1 MPSFNAAERQLLARL
16 AAHQSWANTANR
28 TARTA
33 PAREAFLTKFED
45 QVDPRRELTPEERA
59 KRATNARKAHFTRLA
74 LKSAQSRRGTSTR
87 RDALDELTEATRL
100 IAFASDINVGPSG
113 SIDSETEPEP
123 EPLTTAVRIDSARGA
138 VR

>member
-16 AAHQSWANTANR
+16 AAHESWANTQNR

-74 LKSAQSRRGTSTR
+74 LKSAQSRRGASAR
-87 RDALDELTEATRL
+87 REAFDELTEAARL
-100 IAFASDINVGPSG
+100 IAFVSDGGVVDPKLDDAAIVENTS
-113 SIDSETEPEP
+113 
-123 EPLTTAVRIDSARGA
+123 TTVEVKESRGA

>member
-1 MPSFNAAERQLLARL
+1 MPSFNAAERQLRARL

-28 TARTA
+28 NARTT
-33 PAREAFLTKFED
+33 PARDAFLAKFED

-59 KRATNARKAHFTRLA
+59 KRAANARKAHFIGLA
-74 LKSAQSRRGTSTR
+74 LKSAQARRGAAAR
-87 RDALDELTEATRL
+87 ADALDELTEATRL

-113 SIDSETEPEP
+113 SIDSETVPEP
-123 EPLTTAVRIDSARGA
+123 VTTAVRVDSASGA